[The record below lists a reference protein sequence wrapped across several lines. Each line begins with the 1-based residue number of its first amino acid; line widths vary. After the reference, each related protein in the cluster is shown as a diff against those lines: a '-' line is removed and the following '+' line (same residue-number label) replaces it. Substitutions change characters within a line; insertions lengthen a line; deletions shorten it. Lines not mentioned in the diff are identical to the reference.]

1 MEAFGFGSEGG
12 VGHGSADDAAKE
24 GDGFGEDTS
33 TGFCGDLCAEPLRYH
48 LGGL

>member
-1 MEAFGFGSEGG
+1 MEAFGLGLEGG

-33 TGFCGDLCAEPLRYH
+33 AGFRGDLRAESLCYH
-48 LGGL
+48 LG